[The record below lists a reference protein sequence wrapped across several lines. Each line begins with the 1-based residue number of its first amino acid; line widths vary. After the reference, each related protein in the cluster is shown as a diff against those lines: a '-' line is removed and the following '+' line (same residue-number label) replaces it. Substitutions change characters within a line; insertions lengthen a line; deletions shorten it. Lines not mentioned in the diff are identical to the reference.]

1 MTRRYK
7 SYFMKSWI
15 INRCVPETP
24 SFLLYTHQ
32 EEKAERALQWLR
44 GEEADVS
51 AEMATIHGNIRRM
64 REQGADCRRVLVPQ
78 LVRPLLLTCGLMFFH
93 RFVLNC
99 NLAPKKLSDE
109 LSIWVCL
116 YISVIRKPNHS
127 NVSVLK

>member
-1 MTRRYK
+1 
-7 SYFMKSWI
+7 MKSLI
-15 INRCVPETP
+15 YRYVPETP

-93 RFVLNC
+93 RFVTLQHS
-99 NLAPKKLSDE
+99 LAPKIPDRRIDNLVLSVYFGAKKAQ
-109 LSIWVCL
+109 SQQCF
-116 YISVIRKPNHS
+116 
-127 NVSVLK
+127 